1 MTQDATLH
9 DDVRKLLHAIDALL
23 THGSGKA
30 NDPVREM
37 VDDLS
42 AIRNGI
48 DECAIALKAAVVA
61 LQDSSASAHLD

>member
-1 MTQDATLH
+1 MTKDATLH

-37 VDDLS
+37 IDDLS
-42 AIRNGI
+42 AIRDGI
-48 DECAIALKAAVVA
+48 DECAIALKEAVAV
-61 LQDSSASAHLD
+61 LKDRSTLVSKE